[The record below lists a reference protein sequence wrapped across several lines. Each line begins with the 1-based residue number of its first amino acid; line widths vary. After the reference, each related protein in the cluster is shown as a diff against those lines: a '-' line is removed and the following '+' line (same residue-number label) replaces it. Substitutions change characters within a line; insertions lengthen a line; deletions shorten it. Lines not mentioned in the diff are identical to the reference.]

1 MFTGLIEEVGMV
13 ENIVQT
19 GQNGQITIR
28 CAHVLEDTRIGD
40 SIVVNGVCLTV
51 TSIHDAQ
58 FTADIMAETFASSTL
73 SQLRHND
80 PVNLERSM
88 AVADRFGG
96 HIVAG
101 HTDGVGEII
110 QRTPEGGSVNFEI
123 KVKGGLLRYIVQK
136 GSVAVDGISLTVA
149 REYAD
154 SFIVAIIPHTLKET
168 NLGSKSVGDY
178 VNIET
183 DIIGKYVEKLLQ
195 PANSHDQSEQTID
208 GLLEKSGFYE
218 RREG

>member
-1 MFTGLIEEVGMV
+1 MFTGLIEEVGV
-13 ENIVQT
+13 VKDIVRT
-19 GQNGQITIR
+19 GQKGLVTIH
-28 CAHVLEDTRIGD
+28 CAHVLEDARIGD
-40 SIVVNGVCLTV
+40 SIAVNGVCLTV
-51 TSIHDAQ
+51 TSIQGAQ
-58 FTADIMAETFASSTL
+58 FTADIMKETFASSTL

-88 AVADRFGG
+88 AAADRFGG

-110 QRTPEGGSVNFEI
+110 QRTTESESVNFQI
-123 KVKGGLLRYIVQK
+123 KVEGGLLRYIVQK

-149 REYAD
+149 HEHAD
-154 SFIVAIIPHTLKET
+154 SFIVAIIPHTLAET
-168 NLGSKSVGDY
+168 NLGSKSVGDH

-195 PANSHDQSEQTID
+195 PANDQPEQTID
-208 GLLEKSGFYE
+208 ALLEKNGFYE